1 MFLILFRVLN
11 NMDMIIIPEVDIGRF
26 RMQETGRKCLTQTF
40 RGIKGQNLL
49 KGLFQYL
56 CSERASVTK

>member
-49 KGLFQYL
+49 KGQFVCVLKELQ
-56 CSERASVTK
+56 